1 MAEAPRIIRR
11 PRSRANDVELAERS
25 EAAAFLLASGAP
37 RTVAVSELAARY
49 GVSRRQAR
57 RYVAKGAKRLRVEV
71 GNADLLALL
80 GESVERLR
88 RLAHACEA
96 SGSYSAA
103 VGAEKAAA
111 GAIAAMLR
119 LDTMAIGHTLA
130 IAESVTTPQSGAR
143 FRRPIRAPDE
153 APPF

>member
-1 MAEAPRIIRR
+1 MAERN
-11 PRSRANDVELAERS
+11 RSNADQVAERS

-37 RTVAVSELAARY
+37 RTVAVSELAARF
-49 GVSRRQAR
+49 GISRRQAR
-57 RYVAKGAKRLRVEV
+57 RYVALGAQQVRQEV
-71 GNADLLALL
+71 GSADLLSLL

-130 IAESVTTPQSGAR
+130 VAESETTPQGGAR
-143 FRRPIRAPDE
+143 FRRSIRAPDE